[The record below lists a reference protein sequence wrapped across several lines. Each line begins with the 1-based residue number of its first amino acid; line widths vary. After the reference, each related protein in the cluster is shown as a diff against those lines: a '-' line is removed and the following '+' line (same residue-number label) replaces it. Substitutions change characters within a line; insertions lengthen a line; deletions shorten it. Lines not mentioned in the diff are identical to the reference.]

1 MIMIST
7 LENGSW
13 STPRIAP
20 FSGQWSDL
28 EPAMAPDGSFL
39 VFASNRPA
47 EGQGKPLDSNFNGKT
62 FPGNGGNLWRVDRVS
77 GAWGQPKRLP
87 EAINSGTGVFS
98 PAISSDGSI
107 YFMRPDGTTGNFHL
121 FRAQYRSGS
130 YLPAIPVGVGDATT
144 EDVDPA
150 VAPDESFIVY
160 SSKHPAQHEPNRL
173 RIVFRNGGGWGIPL
187 DLGDEVNEAGSNIEA
202 RLGSDHRTLY
212 FSTNTV
218 PPVSFPRSPERTQHD
233 LEEMQVWANGR
244 ENIWYV
250 SLDPWLESAH
260 KQ

>member
-47 EGQGKPLDSNFNGKT
+47 EGQGKPLDGNFNGKT

-77 GAWGQPKRLP
+77 GVWGQPKRLP

-98 PAISSDGSI
+98 PAIGSDGSI
-107 YFMRPDGTTGNFHL
+107 YFMRPDSTTGNFHL
-121 FRAQYRSGS
+121 FRSQYRSGS
-130 YLPAIPVGVGDATT
+130 YLAAIPVGVGDATT

-150 VAPDESFIVY
+150 VAPDESFMVY

-173 RIVFRNGGGWGIPL
+173 RIVFRNGGGWGTPL

-218 PPVSFPRSPERTQHD
+218 PPVSFPRSPERAQHD

>member
-1 MIMIST
+1 
-7 LENGSW
+7 
-13 STPRIAP
+13 
-20 FSGQWSDL
+20 
-28 EPAMAPDGSFL
+28 MAPDGSFL

-47 EGQGKPLDSNFNGKT
+47 EGQGKPLDGNFNGKT

-77 GAWGQPKRLP
+77 GVWGQPKRLP

-98 PAISSDGSI
+98 PAIGSDGSI
-107 YFMRPDGTTGNFHL
+107 YFMRPDGTTGDFHL

-173 RIVFRNGGGWGIPL
+173 RIVFRNGGGWGTPL

-218 PPVSFPRSPERTQHD
+218 PPVSFPRSPERAQHD